1 MQAAPGDFARHFSRH
16 TLSWLDLL
24 PFALVIVMYFV
35 AESYLPLC
43 TQIMIMIVF
52 ALSLDLILGYGGV
65 ESLGQAALFG
75 TGAYA
80 AGIFALRLSSD
91 PLLGLAI
98 AGVAGALVAGI
109 TGPVVLRA
117 RGITLVMMTLAVATM
132 LLELA
137 NSMRWLTGGA
147 DGLYGFRIAPLLGR
161 FEFDLEGKT
170 AYVYVAVMFLIVFVI
185 CKLVVNSPFGLTIR
199 GIRENPVRM
208 RLLGVPVLRRL
219 VTMYVIS
226 GFLAGVAG
234 GLSAQ
239 VTQLVA
245 PDSFSFVLSG
255 NALIMVILGGIGSL
269 NGAILGAALFV
280 LISDRAAAISPFH
293 WLFALGIALILTV
306 RYAPAGLISFLQRH
320 GLR

>member
-1 MQAAPGDFARHFSRH
+1 MEQTREKFALDISRH
-16 TLSWLDLL
+16 GLTWLDIV
-24 PFALVIVMYFV
+24 PFIVVIVMYFV
-35 AESYLPLC
+35 AESYLPLG

-80 AGIFALRLSSD
+80 AGIFALRFSSD

-98 AGVAGALVAGI
+98 AGMAGSIVALI

-117 RGITLVMMTLAVATM
+117 RGITLVMMTLAVATL

-161 FEFDLEGKT
+161 FEFDLAGKT
-170 AYVYVAVMFLIVFVI
+170 AYVYVAIIFLAVFVV
-185 CKLVVNSPFGLTIR
+185 CKVLVNSPFGLTIR
-199 GIRENPVRM
+199 GIRENPIRM

-245 PDSFSFVLSG
+245 LDSFSFVLSG
-255 NALIMVILGGIGSL
+255 NALVMVILGGTGSL

-280 LISDRAAAISPFH
+280 LVSDRAAAISPFH

-306 RYAPAGLISFLQRH
+306 RYAPAGLIGLLQRH
-320 GLR
+320 GHR